1 MFNTWGDVALG
12 GGGGGE
18 GGGGELLVAGCAWRL
33 SIIIYKLCCW
43 WVALPGGCP
52 GELDEEEE
60 GNAEEGKQGM
70 EEVTCAADRL
80 LELVFNIEI
89 CVFVFVCLFYSFV
102 FYLQHGGN
110 LTDILLSFVLVF

>member
-1 MFNTWGDVALG
+1 M
-12 GGGGGE
+12 
-18 GGGGELLVAGCAWRL
+18 
-33 SIIIYKLCCW
+33 
-43 WVALPGGCP
+43 ALPGGCP

-89 CVFVFVCLFYSFV
+89 CVFVFVFVCLFYSFV
-102 FYLQHGGN
+102 FYLQHGGRQTREADGGRDARSGQVRSIRC
-110 LTDILLSFVLVF
+110 LRVV